1 MTPLQIGLLVALL
14 LMAFT
19 VLLYLGR
26 GYWAWL
32 LSVAIALGGWAVM
45 GIESPRAYA
54 AALGTSLVAAL
65 VFGVP
70 LVRRRVVTCWLMRS
84 IGAMLPR
91 MGDTERIALEAGT
104 VWWDGDLFSGNPDWR
119 KLLDFKVRLLSDRE
133 RAFLDGPVQELCT
146 MLDDWAIGLAGDLSP
161 EVWDFIKR
169 HRFFGMI
176 IPEEYGGLG
185 FSAIAHS
192 AVVTKLASRSVT
204 AAVTVMV
211 PNSLGPAELLL
222 HYGTEEQKRSYLP
235 RLAAGQEIPCFALT
249 GPEAGS
255 DAAATQSLGIVCRR
269 TFEDREVLGMRLNWR
284 KRYITLGPVSTVIGL
299 AFRLRDPEHLLGET
313 EDLGITC
320 ALVPSHLPGIEIG
333 KRHDPM
339 GIPFQNGPNNG
350 HDVFVPIDFI
360 IGGPARAGQGWR
372 MLMESL
378 AAGRSI
384 SLPALS
390 VGAAQLATRLVGAYA
405 TVREQFDT
413 PIGRFEGIEE
423 PLARIGG
430 WTYLMSATR
439 TLTASA
445 VDAGERPAVVSAI
458 AKCYLTEGMRAVMS
472 DAMDIRAGAGICR
485 GPRNTL
491 ARAYTAAPIGITVE
505 GANILTR
512 SMIIYGQGA
521 IRCHPHVR
529 DEMKAL
535 ADRDLARFDR
545 AFFGH
550 VGSVLTNTV
559 RAVLL
564 GLTGARL
571 ARSPVPGPL
580 AHFLRQLS
588 RMSAAFALVSD
599 AAMATLGGQL
609 KRREKLSGR
618 LADVLA
624 WLYLASASVKR
635 FWDEG
640 QSERDRPLVEW
651 VGRHALHQIQD
662 ALCGILDNLPNR
674 LAARALRWLVFPL
687 GARYRPPSDA
697 LGAQVARALLEDRE
711 ERLLLTRDMY
721 VPPPHEPGLG
731 RLEAALDK
739 VVEALAVEAKIRDA
753 LRAGR
758 IDRAPGDALVELARE
773 AAVITD
779 EDCRRI
785 RAADAAR
792 DEAIQV
798 DAFDPDEY
806 RALVR

>member
-14 LMAFT
+14 LTAFT

-70 LVRRRVVTCWLMRS
+70 LVRRRVVTCWLMRP

-146 MLDDWAIGLAGDLSP
+146 MLDDWAIGQAGDLSP

-169 HRFFGMI
+169 YRFFGMI

-269 TFEDREVLGMRLNWR
+269 TFEGREVLGMRLNWR

-339 GIPFQNGPNNG
+339 GIPFQNGPNSG
-350 HDVFVPIDFI
+350 RDVFVPIDFI

-458 AKCYLTEGMRAVMS
+458 AKCYLTEGMRAIMS

-550 VGSVLTNTV
+550 VGSVLTNTA

-618 LADVLA
+618 LADALA

-651 VGRHALHQIQD
+651 VGRHALYQIQD

-674 LAARALRWLVFPL
+674 LAARTLRWVVFPC

-711 ERLLLTRDMY
+711 ERLLLTRDIY

-758 IDRAPGDALVELARE
+758 IDRAPGDALVELARK
-773 AAVITD
+773 AGVITD

-798 DAFDPDEY
+798 DAFGPDEY